1 MTRGNFRK
9 WRRFAA
15 WLRKNSVSIR
25 NIVIFAGIVSAILW
39 CHSQIR
45 RDTFVC
51 AYNEAV
57 AKATHGPS
65 RYRKVVHE
73 LETLEAG
80 LLKQR
85 QDDALLPQIHDK
97 LGELCAK
104 IAADDGISSP
114 EGAEWWYRRAW
125 QYDRTNE
132 HIPEE
137 VRVKFQTGL
146 RNAEPEA
153 GAGETNGMETVPA
166 AGADSASSAADRKGG
181 AAPESADVAE
191 PEQSAGMSAAV
202 AEALQEIDT
211 GIAADA
217 PAAPEGERNALMAA
231 GGKAVIAAGQDGE
244 NISRPEE
251 TAVPVSPVSAP

>member
-1 MTRGNFRK
+1 MTKGNFRK

-25 NIVIFAGIVSAILW
+25 NIVIFAGIVSVILW
-39 CHSQIR
+39 CHSQVR

-73 LETLEAG
+73 LETLESG

-85 QDDALLPQIHDK
+85 QDDTLLPQIHAK

-132 HIPEE
+132 HIPEGI
-137 VRVKFQTGL
+137 RVKFQTGL
-146 RNAEPEA
+146 RNAEPE
-153 GAGETNGMETVPA
+153 ETSGVEKAPA
-166 AGADSASSAADRKGG
+166 AGADSASSAADRNGG
-181 AAPESADVAE
+181 AAPESADGAE
-191 PEQSAGMSAAV
+191 PEQTAGMSAAV
-202 AEALQEIDT
+202 AEALQEIDA

-217 PAAPEGERNALMAA
+217 PTEPEGEMNALMAS
-231 GGKAVIAAGQDGE
+231 GGKAAIAAEQDGE
-244 NISRPEE
+244 NSSRPEE
-251 TAVPVSPVSAP
+251 TAVPAPPVSAP